1 MSETAARFEF
11 RAFAR
16 NFGIVEDRLRAWAD
30 VDRIRE
36 SDEIYLV
43 SPACTR
49 HNIKYRGGL
58 LDIKV
63 LVAER
68 DGLQQWTPH
77 AKVSFPLARDWLAR
91 ELAPPL
97 GLPVG
102 PLPERIG
109 SAKTLVEQLVYPHPE
124 VLAVRVFKRR
134 FAFSLEGCLCELAE
148 VEFNS
153 AALATACIESTDAQA
168 VATLRTRL
176 GLDDYPNTSYLTA
189 LRQLTGLDPIPLPWD

>member
-1 MSETAARFEF
+1 MTETTARYEF

-16 NFGIVEDRLRAWAD
+16 NFGIVEQRLRAWAT
-30 VDRIRE
+30 VDQIRE

-68 DGLQQWTPH
+68 DGLQQWAPH
-77 AKVSFPLARDWLAR
+77 TKVSFPLTRDWLAR

-97 GLPVG
+97 GLPAEA
-102 PLPERIG
+102 LPETLANAR
-109 SAKTLVEQLVYPHPE
+109 ALVEQLAYPHPE

-153 AALATACIESTDAQA
+153 AALATACIESTDPQA
-168 VATLRTRL
+168 VALLRQRL
-176 GLDDYPNTSYLTA
+176 GLEAYDNTSYLTA
-189 LRQLTGLDPIPLPWD
+189 IRQVTGLSPVPLPWD

>member
-30 VDRIRE
+30 VDQIRE

-68 DGLQQWTPH
+68 DGLQQWAPH
-77 AKVSFPLARDWLAR
+77 AKVGFPLAGDWLAR

-97 GLPVG
+97 GLATDG
-102 PLPERIG
+102 LPERID
-109 SAKTLVEQLVYPHPE
+109 SARTLVEQLAYPHPD

-134 FAFSLEGCLCELAE
+134 FAFSLEGCLCELAA
-148 VEFNS
+148 VEFNT
-153 AALATACIESTDAQA
+153 AALATTCIESTDADA
-168 VATLRTRL
+168 VAALRTRL
-176 GLDDYPNTSYLTA
+176 GLDDYANTSYLEA
-189 LRQLTGLDPIPLPWD
+189 IRQVTGLSPIPLPWD